1 MIKESEFCSKI
12 IEIEFNKFLV
22 LTEKDQEDVN
32 NSTKCWSC

>member
-12 IEIEFNKFLV
+12 IETEFNKFLV